1 MYATVKLSRESRRVV
16 AAFQEARAV
25 NFYVDVIEKDSR
37 FNSSQRVADAALLEP
52 TTRQLVLQIIE
63 AARKMGITLMIFE
76 TYRSQARQQEL
87 FDNGATRLR
96 TAGVHR
102 YGLACDIVRVVGGEP
117 SWKGDFSFLGQL
129 ARSGG
134 LIWGG
139 DWGNPAIKHDFIDA
153 VHVQRCTVAR
163 QPSLFAGDWY
173 PDENYNPYAEEPHL
187 LFAAVTQAAA
197 EVAAPK
203 RKPRAKNR
211 KA

>member
-1 MYATVKLSRESRRVV
+1 VE
-16 AAFQEARAV
+16 
-25 NFYVDVIEKDSR
+25 NFYSDVIEKDPR
-37 FNSSQRVADAALLEP
+37 FNSSRRVADPALLEP
-52 TTRQLVLQIIE
+52 TTRQLVERII
-63 AARKMGITLMIFE
+63 AAAQQMGIGLMIFE

-102 YGLACDIVRVVGGEP
+102 YGLACDIVRVIGGEP

-139 DWGNPAIKHDFIDA
+139 DWGNPGIKHDFIDT

-163 QPSLFAGDWY
+163 QPSLFAGEWY
-173 PDENYNPYAEEPHL
+173 PDETYNPYAEEPHL

-197 EVAAPK
+197 EEVAAVPK
-203 RKPRAKNR
+203 RKSRAKR